1 MLKRILLSIVLLL
14 VIAYLVVAIT
24 AFNRKPAGQVCRDME
39 LVIKDTVYAGFITKK
54 EVSGML
60 EKKGIYPVGKPMD
73 RIRSKTLERELAKHP
88 LIDEVECYKTPSG
101 ILCVE
106 VSQRIPILSGGGY
119 ELVAGERRLRAPRV
133 AGLNDVPCL
142 LIAADNEDSSAI
154 ALVEN
159 LQRRDLDFFEEAY
172 GFKRLIDQYG
182 LTQEEAA
189 RKVGKTQSA
198 VANKLRL
205 LRLSPQNM
213 ELIRSANLTER
224 HARCLLRLHD
234 DEERMNATHYI
245 IENELNVSRSEEYIE
260 NLLEQKKHPE
270 LTEPPHKDNVV
281 RLIKDVRFFLNTLN
295 RAVGVMV
302 DAGIGATVD
311 RRPPL
316 HQPPIERIGGKTHI
330 SRTTLSLCGSSVN
343 CDLLVA
349 PRNPWMYSSNR
360 LTFNWFSIVWCVA
373 FIHSPRH
380 DMQTQQ
386 SSARAAL

>member
-1 MLKRILLSIVLLL
+1 MMSVLTL
-14 VIAYLVVAIT
+14 
-24 AFNRKPAGQVCRDME
+24 
-39 LVIKDTVYAGFITKK
+39 
-54 EVSGML
+54 VSGKEDRTL
-60 EKKGIYPVGKPMD
+60 R
-73 RIRSKTLERELAKHP
+73 RIRVSEIARNPNQPRKYFDPEAIAQLAESIRQYGVLNP
-88 LIDEVECYKTPSG
+88 LTVRRAP
-101 ILCVE
+101 
-106 VSQRIPILSGGGY
+106 GGGY
-119 ELVAGERRLRAPRV
+119 ELVAGGRRLRAARV
-133 AGLNDVPCL
+133 
-142 LIAADNEDSSAI
+142 AADNEDSSAI

-224 HARCLLRLHD
+224 HARCLLRLPD

-311 RRPPL
+311 R
-316 HQPPIERIGGKTHI
+316 QENEDGI
-330 SRTTLSLCGSSVN
+330 TLTINIPHAKS
-343 CDLLVA
+343 
-349 PRNPWMYSSNR
+349 
-360 LTFNWFSIVWCVA
+360 
-373 FIHSPRH
+373 
-380 DMQTQQ
+380 
-386 SSARAAL
+386 

>member
-1 MLKRILLSIVLLL
+1 MMSVLTL
-14 VIAYLVVAIT
+14 
-24 AFNRKPAGQVCRDME
+24 
-39 LVIKDTVYAGFITKK
+39 
-54 EVSGML
+54 VSGKEDRTL
-60 EKKGIYPVGKPMD
+60 R
-73 RIRSKTLERELAKHP
+73 RIRVSEIARNPNQPRKYFDPEAIAQLAESIRQYGVLNP
-88 LIDEVECYKTPSG
+88 LTVRRAP
-101 ILCVE
+101 
-106 VSQRIPILSGGGY
+106 GGGY
-119 ELVAGERRLRAPRV
+119 ELVAGERRLRAARV
-133 AGLNDVPCL
+133 AGL
-142 LIAADNEDSSAI
+142 NEDSSAI

-224 HARCLLRLHD
+224 HARCLLRLRD

-311 RRPPL
+311 R
-316 HQPPIERIGGKTHI
+316 QENEDGI
-330 SRTTLSLCGSSVN
+330 TLTINIPHAKS
-343 CDLLVA
+343 
-349 PRNPWMYSSNR
+349 
-360 LTFNWFSIVWCVA
+360 
-373 FIHSPRH
+373 
-380 DMQTQQ
+380 
-386 SSARAAL
+386 

>member
-1 MLKRILLSIVLLL
+1 MTMMSVLTL
-14 VIAYLVVAIT
+14 
-24 AFNRKPAGQVCRDME
+24 
-39 LVIKDTVYAGFITKK
+39 
-54 EVSGML
+54 VSGKEDRTL
-60 EKKGIYPVGKPMD
+60 R
-73 RIRSKTLERELAKHP
+73 RIRVSEIARNPNQPRKYFDPEAIAQLAESIRQYGVLNP
-88 LIDEVECYKTPSG
+88 
-101 ILCVE
+101 
-106 VSQRIPILSGGGY
+106 
-119 ELVAGERRLRAPRV
+119 
-133 AGLNDVPCL
+133 LNDVPCL

-224 HARCLLRLHD
+224 HARCLLRLRD

-311 RRPPL
+311 R
-316 HQPPIERIGGKTHI
+316 QENEDGI
-330 SRTTLSLCGSSVN
+330 TLTINIPHAKS
-343 CDLLVA
+343 
-349 PRNPWMYSSNR
+349 
-360 LTFNWFSIVWCVA
+360 
-373 FIHSPRH
+373 
-380 DMQTQQ
+380 
-386 SSARAAL
+386 